1 MQRVMM
7 SAAALAIGVLAGGQA
22 GATGPCSTSHL
33 FLEGY
38 VPVSAHSNGGGWVQ
52 DSAEVADSAYV
63 EKNAMVCARARVY
76 GNAAIRGNAHING
89 NAHIYGNATV
99 RLGSIGGSRFAAGV
113 VTHNAPHVYGNA
125 RIFSAA
131 ITGGRIYG
139 NAKVGEGARVD
150 GGLVYGN
157 AKVFGGNTLVDGGE
171 VFGTAVVRGDAKI
184 LSGGKVNCGRW
195 IGITVTTDRT
205 GECGRNGKAKILTLP
220 ALPGIN
226 PGNTETAE

>member
-7 SAAALAIGVLAGGQA
+7 SATALAIGIAGGQA
-22 GATGPCSTSHL
+22 GAMGPCHDRTL
-33 FLEGY
+33 TG
-38 VPVSAHSNGGGWVQ
+38 ATHSNGGGWVH
-52 DSAEVADSAYV
+52 DTAEVADSAYV
-63 EKNAMVCARARVY
+63 RRDSYVCDKARVY
-76 GNAAIRGNAHING
+76 GNAALRNAHISG
-89 NAHIYGNATV
+89 STHIYGNATV
-99 RLGSIGGSRFAAGV
+99 RSVSIGGSGSSGGV
-113 VTHNAPHVYGNA
+113 RRYNSPHVYGNA
-125 RIFSAA
+125 RITFAAA